1 MNEEY
6 QTRQFFNNDNM
17 IKLIDLLRED
27 FADAAFHGY
36 GMKPQQMR
44 TSTCS
49 TEWQNADQDSG
60 CPQFSDSTKITKEDE
75 QTAIEYLNK
84 EDIKTLIAYS
94 RGGAI
99 LLQALSKGAKKP
111 NEVNF
116 VAPAWM
122 RQWPTIKLTGTEA
135 SGIKGFI
142 MHGDSDDAVPL
153 KHSVI
158 LSKLSKL
165 PLYVVKGANHIT
177 ILKSKQT
184 PTAGVLIKDLNAAA
198 NALPDWGAVGKA
210 TSEQL
215 KQQQDFSNTII

>member
-1 MNEEY
+1 
-6 QTRQFFNNDNM
+6 M
-17 IKLIDLLRED
+17 IKLKDLLGED
-27 FADAAFHGY
+27 FQDAAFHGY

-111 NEVNF
+111 NEINF

-142 MHGDSDDAVPL
+142 MHGDLDNAVPL

-158 LSKLSKL
+158 LSKQSRL

-177 ILKSKQT
+177 ILKSKQNT
-184 PTAGVLIKDLNAAA
+184 SAGILIKDLNAAIE
-198 NALPDWGAVGKA
+198 NLPDWGATGKA
-210 TSEQL
+210 SPEQL
-215 KQQQDFSNTII
+215 QQQQNYINGIK